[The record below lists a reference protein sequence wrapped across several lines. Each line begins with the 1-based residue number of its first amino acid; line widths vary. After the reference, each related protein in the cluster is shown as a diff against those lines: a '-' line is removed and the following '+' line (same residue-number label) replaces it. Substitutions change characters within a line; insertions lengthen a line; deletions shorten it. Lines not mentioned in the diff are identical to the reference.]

1 MKNNDSSRRYKY
13 NTSTDTINMLS
24 HFTSTSI
31 YIYDFIHFLLLL
43 LLLDCC

>member
-24 HFTSTSI
+24 HFTSI